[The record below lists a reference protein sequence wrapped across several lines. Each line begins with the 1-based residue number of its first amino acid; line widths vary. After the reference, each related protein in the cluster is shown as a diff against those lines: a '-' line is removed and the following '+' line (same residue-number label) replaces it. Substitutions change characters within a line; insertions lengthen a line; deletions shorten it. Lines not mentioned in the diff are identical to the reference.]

1 MIIFWIIF
9 ILLFL
14 SFGVIVFVGAP
25 YVPSHQRDIKKLF
38 DELNLRKGSTVVDLG
53 CGDGKVLVE
62 ASRHGLKAIGYELN
76 PFLYLIAK
84 FRLRKYP
91 KAKVVFANYWAADVS
106 RADLVFIFSAAPFMD
121 RLYKKLKNE
130 IKPGGMVAS
139 YAFSFEG
146 IKIYKKIEP
155 VNIYKF

>member
-1 MIIFWIIF
+1 M
-9 ILLFL
+9 
-14 SFGVIVFVGAP
+14 FVGAP
-25 YVPSHQRDIKKLF
+25 YVPSHQKDIKKLF

-53 CGDGKVLVE
+53 CGDGKVLLE
-62 ASRHGLKAIGYELN
+62 ASKHGLTAVGYELN

-84 FRLRKYP
+84 LRLRKYP
-91 KAKVVFANYWAADVS
+91 KSKVVFANYWAADVS

-130 IKPGGMVAS
+130 IRQGGMVAS

>member
-1 MIIFWIIF
+1 M
-9 ILLFL
+9 
-14 SFGVIVFVGAP
+14 FVGAP